1 MLFRSSRLCRRD
13 FGLPDISHCRTVT
26 MLTFTE
32 KPLFHAVFGSAGRAA
47 KGQDISGDALEQ
59 FCDPSG
65 RAQLLL
71 CDGMGTG
78 RAAAV
83 DGRMAARLTG
93 ELLRAG
99 FAAESAARLVNV
111 ALGLK
116 NADQESGS
124 TLDLLTVDLYTGRA
138 GLFKAGA
145 APSFVVRSGVPRVV
159 EGASLPMGVV
169 DSVVGRSTSF
179 SLDAGDWVVLV
190 SDGTLTDGTGW
201 LLQQLELCA
210 RLGHTPDQAAEAIA
224 DAAAHRAGTR
234 QDDITVAVLELAA
247 N

>member
-1 MLFRSSRLCRRD
+1 
-13 FGLPDISHCRTVT
+13 
-26 MLTFTE
+26 
-32 KPLFHAVFGSAGRAA
+32 
-47 KGQDISGDALEQ
+47 
-59 FCDPSG
+59 
-65 RAQLLL
+65 
-71 CDGMGTG
+71 
-78 RAAAV
+78 
-83 DGRMAARLTG
+83 MAARLTG

-234 QDDITVAVLELAA
+234 QDDITVAVLALAA